1 MSALPRLIQDKIR
14 EINPRLTELRERLAS
29 DNLKVVFTNGCFDL
43 LHAGHVE
50 YLEAARQLGDVLFVG
65 VNDDASV
72 RTLKGEKRP
81 LVTLELRMKA
91 LAGLEAV
98 DYVLPMAGT
107 VNCSLMQHI
116 QPHVWAKGGDYTIES
131 LNSLEKDVALL
142 LGVRV
147 VLIPVATTISTTALA
162 QKIKLQS

>member
-1 MSALPRLIQDKIR
+1 MSALPRLIQHKIL
-14 EINPRLTELRERLAS
+14 EINPKLTAIRDVLEK
-29 DNLKVVFTNGCFDL
+29 DNLKIVFTNGCFDL

-50 YLEAARQLGDVLFVG
+50 YLETARQLGDVLFVG
-65 VNDDASV
+65 VNSDKSV

-98 DYVLPMAGT
+98 DYVLPMDSE
-107 VNCSLMQHI
+107 VNCSLMQRV

-131 LNSLEKDVALL
+131 LNPMEKDVALL

-147 VLIPVATTISTTALA
+147 VLIPVATSISTTALA
-162 QKIKLQS
+162 QKIKLQG